1 MNTGNHAALY
11 KHDMRPVFRS
21 VVSNKKWARIQSPAR
36 FTKSDG
42 AAQLYFEHSVE
53 HDEDKIYF
61 AFTYP
66 YTYTTM
72 QNDLDQIERKHEND
86 FNDKES
92 IYFYREVVLKTPD
105 GLNMDLVTITSIEG
119 IDPDRRSEEI
129 DGLFC
134 CRETSHDSEYFGAL
148 DFPNKEIVYLSARVH
163 PGEVP
168 AQFTLK
174 GALDL
179 LMDPADKRARE
190 LRKRFVFKLVPILN
204 PDGVFRGHFRMDQ
217 FGNNLNR
224 YYTAPDRKIQPTI
237 FGAVSLLDLYAG
249 RKLLSACI
257 DMHAHASKRGCFIY
271 GNVMNRKC
279 DQVHRVFHCRVRL

>member
-1 MNTGNHAALY
+1 MAPPPHFSSVQLGALTFDACFDGGNGARVEQTGQDEFAVWTNPDAAGTQHEKQYKVWFSFAVRGVARGRQLTFVIHNMNNLGKLFR
-11 KHDMRPVFRS
+11 HDMRPVFRS

-86 FNDKES
+86 FNDKER

-148 DFPNKEIVYLSARVH
+148 DFPNKEIVYLSY
-163 PGEVP
+163 
-168 AQFTLK
+168 
-174 GALDL
+174 
-179 LMDPADKRARE
+179 
-190 LRKRFVFKLVPILN
+190 FKY
-204 PDGVFRGHFRMDQ
+204 F
-217 FGNNLNR
+217 
-224 YYTAPDRKIQPTI
+224 
-237 FGAVSLLDLYAG
+237 
-249 RKLLSACI
+249 
-257 DMHAHASKRGCFIY
+257 
-271 GNVMNRKC
+271 
-279 DQVHRVFHCRVRL
+279 